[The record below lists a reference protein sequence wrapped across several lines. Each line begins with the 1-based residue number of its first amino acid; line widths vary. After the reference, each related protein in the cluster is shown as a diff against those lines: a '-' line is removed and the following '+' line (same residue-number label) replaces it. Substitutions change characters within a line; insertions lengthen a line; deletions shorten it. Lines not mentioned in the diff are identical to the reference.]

1 MMMSGDNWSHFKYWE
16 DMSWKYHLADLRPM
30 HDELRNEL
38 DANNAKLFIVIPPF
52 TKVYLQGVDLRYIDD
67 FCERTNTLDG
77 FIDCNKFLSYGDE
90 LFIDTDHLN
99 DVGAVR
105 FTENLKM
112 LMSNVSMSTIS

>member
-1 MMMSGDNWSHFKYWE
+1 M
-16 DMSWKYHLADLRPM
+16 
-30 HDELRNEL
+30 

-52 TKVYLQGVDLRYIDD
+52 TKVYLQGVDSRYIDDFYD

-90 LFIDTDHLN
+90 LFIDPDHLN

-105 FTENLKM
+105 FTEDLKM
-112 LMSNVSMSTIS
+112 LISNVSMSTIS